1 MVRRR
6 IDACQGV
13 CTRPVRKPHSEPTGS
28 ALGPRALTS
37 DPGSGL
43 GGAGERDRAIGSCRI
58 DQPPGGRQQ
67 VAPKR
72 VVDPDSLL
80 LGRDQPRGL
89 ELANV
94 VRDGWLTEFEGGREV
109 TDANRLLRSSQRGD
123 DLESSRVRQRLEDFN
138 RLLRYLGGKL
148 NGHLATL
155 SALSDRQLVHNPMLS
170 NELKN
175 VN

>member
-1 MVRRR
+1 M
-6 IDACQGV
+6 
-13 CTRPVRKPHSEPTGS
+13 
-28 ALGPRALTS
+28 
-37 DPGSGL
+37 
-43 GGAGERDRAIGSCRI
+43 
-58 DQPPGGRQQ
+58 
-67 VAPKR
+67 
-72 VVDPDSLL
+72 
-80 LGRDQPRGL
+80 
-89 ELANV
+89 

-148 NGHLATL
+148 NGYLATL